1 MGTYFRLE
9 QKFGHLGI
17 SGLVRILAFFKVITW
32 LIFLAEPGFGNK
44 LLLDFQYVF
53 QGEVWRLV
61 SFMLIPGAVNPLILL
76 IEVMFLLMIGE
87 GLEQAW
93 GAFGVTAYI
102 FGSALCGILVALVTS
117 AVVKYPFL
125 PNSVIYS
132 SLLMA
137 ASCLYPDMIIQL
149 MLVIPVKLKY
159 VGMLAG
165 GWILFEVFRTTASV
179 GTFLALG
186 LPMLACLIPFVL
198 VFVPSLIRGAKQR
211 GEVAARR
218 SRFERAKLPETE
230 AFHKCDR
237 CGATEVSEPDREFRI
252 NDSGEELCTV
262 CRDAG

>member
-9 QKFGHLGI
+9 QRFGHLGI

-102 FGSALCGILVALVTS
+102 FGSALEFGPTQRSPGVQIS
-117 AVVKYPFL
+117 AP
-125 PNSVIYS
+125 
-132 SLLMA
+132 
-137 ASCLYPDMIIQL
+137 SCSRCPLRPIKRRA
-149 MLVIPVKLKY
+149 ML
-159 VGMLAG
+159 
-165 GWILFEVFRTTASV
+165 
-179 GTFLALG
+179 
-186 LPMLACLIPFVL
+186 
-198 VFVPSLIRGAKQR
+198 
-211 GEVAARR
+211 
-218 SRFERAKLPETE
+218 
-230 AFHKCDR
+230 
-237 CGATEVSEPDREFRI
+237 GATDYNSPVD
-252 NDSGEELCTV
+252 LTKA
-262 CRDAG
+262 CRGRFCPL